1 MGDAL
6 SSPARTKYK
15 EYLQMFSI
23 SYWLLINLF
32 IINYR
37 KMKILYNRGRL
48 ARRVTGKF
56 PGASLIKMFFGAPIL
71 EFCR

>member
-1 MGDAL
+1 
-6 SSPARTKYK
+6 
-15 EYLQMFSI
+15 MFSI

-37 KMKILYNRGRL
+37 KMKILYNRGGL
-48 ARRVTGKF
+48 ARRDTGKF